1 MFNCFLMEDLEK
13 ELETIIEEFT
23 RKKEEINQKQEK
35 EKLASDQQRQTF
47 QQIVTDI
54 IRPLMLVC
62 RDFINKKGEV
72 SRIDSTGLGDIIFE
86 IQSKT
91 SQKGVHM
98 VNITFSL
105 DTFPSGKIK
114 SMQKIEYQIRSEEY
128 CEDNQ
133 LTKDYVRSKLVEIV
147 KKFYDES

>member
-1 MFNCFLMEDLEK
+1 MEDFEK
-13 ELETIIEEFT
+13 ELQAIVDEFT
-23 RKKEEINQKQEK
+23 RKKEETKQKQEK

-47 QQIVTDI
+47 QQIVSDVI
-54 IRPLMLVC
+54 HPVMLEC

-72 SRIDSTGLGDIIFE
+72 SRIDSTGLADIIFE

-91 SQKGVHM
+91 LHGVHM

-105 DTFPSGKIK
+105 DTFPSGRIKIV
-114 SMQKIEYQIRSEEY
+114 QKIEYQPVSEEY
-128 CEDNQ
+128 CEENQ

-147 KKFYDES
+147 KKFYDECLKYV